1 MPQFRPPPATG
12 ADRAAAA
19 GLLADAL
26 AERRVSTT
34 PGELVADV
42 GGTRRAAELL
52 RVSQRTVQRRVAGQG
67 PGLSAGELRVLAQGG
82 AAARV
87 SRVVDQLGGVKR
99 VAELTGRDPSTVR
112 RWASGKIASPKPD
125 ARRVLGRADAA
136 LRMREKGLQI
146 DPATGRPQAPLSV
159 QMRADVRVR
168 GASKS
173 LSADTPN
180 KFIGGWGGVNLPDD
194 VAIAIVEALGA
205 GDTTG
210 VKEVLEEYLST
221 NYAAC
226 SSYDPANEIGFFL
239 DRIHSVTFEQS

>member
-34 PGELVADV
+34 PGDLVSDV
-42 GGTRRAAELL
+42 GGTRRAAGLL
-52 RVSQRTVQRRVAGQG
+52 GVSQRTVQRRVAGQG

-112 RWASGKIASPKPD
+112 RWASGKIHSPKPD
-125 ARRVLGRADAA
+125 ARMVLGRADAA
-136 LRMREKGLQI
+136 LRMGEKGLQI
-146 DPATGRPQAPLSV
+146 DPATGRPRAPLSV

-194 VAIAIVEALGA
+194 VVIAVVEALGA
-205 GDTTG
+205 GDTNG
-210 VKEVLEEYLST
+210 VKQALEEYLST

-239 DRIHSVTFEQS
+239 DRIHSVSFEQD

>member
-26 AERRVSTT
+26 AER
-34 PGELVADV
+34 
-42 GGTRRAAELL
+42 
-52 RVSQRTVQRRVAGQG
+52 
-67 PGLSAGELRVLAQGG
+67 RVLAQGG

-146 DPATGRPQAPLSV
+146 DPETGRPQAPLSV

-180 KFIGGWGGVNLPDD
+180 KFIGGWD
-194 VAIAIVEALGA
+194 
-205 GDTTG
+205 
-210 VKEVLEEYLST
+210 
-221 NYAAC
+221 
-226 SSYDPANEIGFFL
+226 
-239 DRIHSVTFEQS
+239 

>member
-221 NYAAC
+221 NYATC

>member
-34 PGELVADV
+34 PGDLVADV
-42 GGTRRAAELL
+42 GGTRHAAELL
-52 RVSQRTVQRRVAGQG
+52 GVSQRTVQRRVAGQG

-112 RWASGKIASPKPD
+112 RWASGKIHSPKPD

-226 SSYDPANEIGFFL
+226 SSYDPANEIGVFL

>member
-34 PGELVADV
+34 PGDLVADV
-42 GGTRRAAELL
+42 GGTRHAAELL
-52 RVSQRTVQRRVAGQG
+52 GVSQRTVQRRVAGQG

-82 AAARV
+82 AATRV

-112 RWASGKIASPKPD
+112 RWASGKIHSPKPD

-136 LRMREKGLQI
+136 LRMSEKGLQI

-194 VAIAIVEALGA
+194 VVIAVVEALGA
-205 GDTTG
+205 GDTNG
-210 VKEVLEEYLST
+210 VKQALEEYLST

-239 DRIHSVTFEQS
+239 DRIHSVSFEQD

>member
-1 MPQFRPPPATG
+1 MPQFRPPPATD

-26 AERRVSTT
+26 ADRRVSSN
-34 PGELVADV
+34 PRDLVDDV

-52 RVSQRTVQRRVAGQG
+52 GVSQRTVQRRLAGRG
-67 PGLSAGELRVLAQGG
+67 PELSDAELRALAQGG
-82 AAARV
+82 AAARI
-87 SRVVDQLGGVKR
+87 SQVVEQLGGVKR
-99 VAELTGRDPSTVR
+99 VADLTGRDPSTVR
-112 RWASGKIASPKPD
+112 RWANGKIHAPKPD
-125 ARRVLGRADAA
+125 AQRVLGRADAA

-146 DPATGRPQAPLSV
+146 DPETGRPQAPLSV

-180 KFIGGWGGVNLPDD
+180 KFIGGWGGVDLPDD
-194 VAIAIVEALGA
+194 VAVAIVEALGA

-210 VKEVLEEYLST
+210 VKEILEEYLST

-226 SSYDPANEIGFFL
+226 SSYDPRNDIGFFL
-239 DRIHSVTFEQS
+239 DRIHSVSFEQN

>member
-1 MPQFRPPPATG
+1 M
-12 ADRAAAA
+12 
-19 GLLADAL
+19 
-26 AERRVSTT
+26 
-34 PGELVADV
+34 
-42 GGTRRAAELL
+42 
-52 RVSQRTVQRRVAGQG
+52 
-67 PGLSAGELRVLAQGG
+67 
-82 AAARV
+82 
-87 SRVVDQLGGVKR
+87 DQLGGVKR

-112 RWASGKIASPKPD
+112 RWASGKIHSPKPD

-180 KFIGGWGGVNLPDD
+180 KFIGGWGGVNLPED
-194 VAIAIVEALGA
+194 VVIAVVEALGA
-205 GDTTG
+205 GDTNG
-210 VKEVLEEYLST
+210 VKEALEEYLST

-226 SSYDPANEIGFFL
+226 TSYDPANDVGFFL
-239 DRIHSVTFEQS
+239 DRIHSVTFEQ

>member
-1 MPQFRPPPATG
+1 MPQFRPPPATD

-26 AERRVSTT
+26 ADRRVSSN
-34 PGELVADV
+34 PRDLVDDV

-52 RVSQRTVQRRVAGQG
+52 GVSQRTVQRRLAGRG
-67 PGLSAGELRVLAQGG
+67 PELSDAELRALAQGG
-82 AAARV
+82 AAARI
-87 SRVVDQLGGVKR
+87 SQVVEQLGGVKR

-112 RWASGKIASPKPD
+112 RWANGKIHAPKPD
-125 ARRVLGRADAA
+125 AQRVLGRADAA

-146 DPATGRPQAPLSV
+146 DPETGRPQAPLSV

-180 KFIGGWGGVNLPDD
+180 KFIGGWGGVDLPDD
-194 VAIAIVEALGA
+194 VAVAIVEALGA

-210 VKEVLEEYLST
+210 VKEILEEYLST

-226 SSYDPANEIGFFL
+226 SSYDPRNDIGFFL
-239 DRIHSVTFEQS
+239 DRIHSVSFEQN

>member
-1 MPQFRPPPATG
+1 MPQFRPPPATD

-26 AERRVSTT
+26 ADRRVSSN
-34 PGELVADV
+34 PRDLVDDV

-52 RVSQRTVQRRVAGQG
+52 GVSQRTVQRRLAGRG
-67 PGLSAGELRVLAQGG
+67 PELSDAELRALAQGG
-82 AAARV
+82 AAARI
-87 SRVVDQLGGVKR
+87 SQVVEQLGGVKR

-112 RWASGKIASPKPD
+112 WWANGKIHAPKPD
-125 ARRVLGRADAA
+125 AQRVLGRADAA

-146 DPATGRPQAPLSV
+146 DPETGRPQAPLSV

-173 LSADTPN
+173 VSADTPN
-180 KFIGGWGGVNLPDD
+180 KFIGGWGGVDLPDD
-194 VAIAIVEALGA
+194 VAVAIVEALGA

-210 VKEVLEEYLST
+210 VKEILEEYLST

-226 SSYDPANEIGFFL
+226 SSYDPRNDIGFFL
-239 DRIHSVTFEQS
+239 DRIHSVSFEQN

>member
-34 PGELVADV
+34 PGDLVADV
-42 GGTRRAAELL
+42 GGTRHAAELL
-52 RVSQRTVQRRVAGQG
+52 GVSQRTVQRRVAGQG

-82 AAARV
+82 AATRV

-112 RWASGKIASPKPD
+112 RWASGKIHSPKPD

-146 DPATGRPQAPLSV
+146 DPETGRPQAPLSV

-210 VKEVLEEYLST
+210 VKEAIEEYLST